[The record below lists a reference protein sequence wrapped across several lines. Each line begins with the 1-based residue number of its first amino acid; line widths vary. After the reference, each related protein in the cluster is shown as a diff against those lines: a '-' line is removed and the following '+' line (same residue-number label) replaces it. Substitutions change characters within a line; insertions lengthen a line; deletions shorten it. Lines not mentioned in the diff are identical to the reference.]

1 MTWPIHCDP
10 RLHRKLPGFLLGDGD
25 LLGWLNKNF
34 VTVYSVTHV
43 YKGKW
48 MQRSFFP
55 PRCSWRLAGEP
66 SAVASIR
73 EKGLETHP
81 HLLHLW
87 CWLIWL
93 LLSVRQQLHPGPS
106 VKKTSAMLDLIYA
119 VLNHCGHK
127 ACKASINQNL
137 MLLWQTPIPS
147 VETWDKSDNKR
158 HFLDCLCLPHAYSL
172 NHPGTPAF
180 KPRPRINAIYELSCC
195 YPLLLLP
202 NHFHP
207 SLYICSLTDSSS
219 AIVPIMLETD
229 FQYRLYWTLNYYF
242 IQNNVWEVWV

>member
-1 MTWPIHCDP
+1 
-10 RLHRKLPGFLLGDGD
+10 
-25 LLGWLNKNF
+25 
-34 VTVYSVTHV
+34 
-43 YKGKW
+43 
-48 MQRSFFP
+48 MQRSFFLP
-55 PRCSWRLAGEP
+55 DAHADWLVNHQLLLQSGG
-66 SAVASIR
+66 
-73 EKGLETHP
+73 KGLETHT

-93 LLSVRQQLHPGPS
+93 LLSVRQQLHPCPS
-106 VKKTSAMLDLIYA
+106 VKKTSAMLDLIYT

-137 MLLWQTPIPS
+137 MFLWQTPIPS

-202 NHFHP
+202 NHFHT

-229 FQYRLYWTLNYYF
+229 FQYRLYWTLNLLF
-242 IQNNVWEVWV
+242 HTKKNVWEVWV